1 MHSSL
6 RAKRGNPCE
15 AANNTMKHPCVYILA
30 SKPNGTLYV
39 GVTSNLPARIWQ
51 HKNNQVQGFTSKYSV
66 HDLLW
71 YEQHE
76 TMEAAIAREKQL
88 KAGSRQKK
96 ITLIESMNPTWSD
109 LYNDIAAL

>member
-1 MHSSL
+1 
-6 RAKRGNPCE
+6 
-15 AANNTMKHPCVYILA
+15 MKHPCVYILA

-39 GVTSNLPARIWQ
+39 GVTSILPARIWQ

-66 HDLLW
+66 HDLVW

-76 TMEAAIAREKQL
+76 TMDSAITREKQL

>member
-1 MHSSL
+1 
-6 RAKRGNPCE
+6 
-15 AANNTMKHPCVYILA
+15 MKHPCVYILA

>member
-1 MHSSL
+1 
-6 RAKRGNPCE
+6 
-15 AANNTMKHPCVYILA
+15 MKHPCVYILA

-66 HDLLW
+66 HDLVW

-76 TMEAAIAREKQL
+76 TMDSAITREKQL

-96 ITLIESMNPTWSD
+96 FTLIESMNPTWSD